1 MRPARAEEMRQTR
14 AATQRRQSGEACDA
28 AKSDRSTDDDHTH
41 WRYRVSRSL
50 SLDRAEF
57 EKAWKGPAKLEPQ
70 ADHWLLVLLTY
81 ATLAAVSWFTM
92 PPTMSAKVPTVTHVW
107 YYGWLSALSTGLGT
121 LPLFL
126 WSVPSSSWMG
136 ACNAIAAGMMLSAS
150 MSLVS
155 EGCRL
160 EPDGAELWGHQ
171 LPHVGRVA
179 AGVIS
184 GMVFV
189 FVSKKYLE
197 EYEDLTIGDL
207 KGLEAAKML
216 LIVGVMTLHSFAE
229 GLGIGV
235 SFCGANGSTLGV
247 FISASLAV
255 HNVPE
260 GLAVA
265 LVLIPRGVSKFRTFV
280 WAIFT
285 SLPQPVIAAP
295 VFLFVEH
302 FIMWEPVGLGFAA
315 GAMFWV
321 ACFELIA
328 DAVKEIPVAGAG
340 LCMALSF
347 SFMMVLSN
355 LIGETVN

>member
-1 MRPARAEEMRQTR
+1 M
-14 AATQRRQSGEACDA
+14 SFD
-28 AKSDRSTDDDHTH
+28 SDTEHTS

-50 SLDRAEF
+50 SLDRVEF
-57 EKAWKGPAKLEPQ
+57 EKSWKSPEQAQPQ
-70 ADHWLLVLLTY
+70 RDHWLIVMATY
-81 ATLAAVSWFTM
+81 AALAAVTWFTM
-92 PPTMSAKVPTVTHVW
+92 PPTMSAKVPTVQHVW

-121 LPLFL
+121 LPLFF

-136 ACNAIAAGMMLSAS
+136 ASNAIAAGMMLSAS
-150 MSLVS
+150 FSLVS

-160 EPDGAELWGHQ
+160 EPDGAELYGHQ
-171 LPHVGRVA
+171 VSHMARVA
-179 AGVIS
+179 GGVLS
-184 GMVFV
+184 GMAFV
-189 FVSKKYLE
+189 FVSKTYLE

-302 FIMWEPVGLGFAA
+302 FIVWEPVGLGFAA

-347 SFMMVLSN
+347 VGMMVLSN
-355 LIGETVN
+355 LIGEVVPPAGS